1 MSRDIIIF
9 IQCPEI
15 MECPLHQNESQV
27 IDGIL
32 KDICDILK
40 YSFIINENRTLTYFG
55 RKIDLDYKIEKSSKT
70 IDTILKYSFILKD
83 RSIPCECNITK
94 VLDDLKYEK
103 IFLNDYTNL
112 IKFIVKD
119 IGEKSIKINNTCY
132 PIQLKYADLKR
143 HYNK

>member
-9 IQCPEI
+9 IHCPEI

-27 IDGIL
+27 IDGLL

-40 YSFIINENRTLTYFG
+40 YSFIINENRSISYFG
-55 RKIDLDYKIEKSSKT
+55 RKIDLDYKIEKSSQS
-70 IDTILKYSFILKD
+70 IDTILKYSFILND
-83 RSIPCECNITK
+83 RIISCECNITK
-94 VLDDLKYEK
+94 VLDNLKFEK
-103 IFLNDYTNL
+103 LFLNDYTNL

-119 IGEKSIKINNTCY
+119 IGDKSIKLNKNS
-132 PIQLKYADLKR
+132 PIQLKFADLKR